1 MKKAFLRDI
10 ENIINFRV
18 KDDVTV
24 EFYHEW
30 LYVLIITP
38 DRGLFWTKTYMKK
51 DLDGLVPQEIAR
63 LVKDDYEKFIIS
75 QHIYC

>member
-1 MKKAFLRDI
+1 MKKAFLRYI

-38 DRGLFWTKTYMKK
+38 DRRLFWTKAYMMK